1 MEATN
6 HVLLTRFNLPS
17 PGVQSLIRAK
27 EGWLRERVDLF
38 ETYCLPS
45 VLAQTCSDFTWIIY
59 LDPESPRWLRDRM
72 AKHSE
77 TGAFSPVYR
86 ESVSEEELIDDI
98 RKIAGPV
105 KRYVMTTNLDNDDAI
120 SSDFISRLREVAPRS
135 AAVAIYVKDGLI
147 RSGEALYLH
156 RYPRNAFNSV
166 CTDWSEAK
174 TCWSEWHTDF
184 GAVMPVIELGGPP
197 GWMQVVHGSNVSNRV
212 RGSRISPDALRPSF
226 GDLLDGVSA
235 PRRGETIRDTLI
247 ARPTRFV
254 RESGRAMAKR
264 GVVAVLGKGGI
275 DRVQVALRSL
285 ARREQSPRI
294 ARHDAANDPGIARLQ
309 TGDPRD
315 HDL

>member
-45 VLAQTCSDFTWIIY
+45 VLAQTCPDFTWIIY
-59 LDPESPRWLRDRM
+59 LDPESPKWLRDRM
-72 AKHSE
+72 AKYGE
-77 TGAFSPVYR
+77 TGTLHPVYR
-86 ESVSEEELIDDI
+86 ESVSEEELVDDI
-98 RKIAGPV
+98 RKIAEPV
-105 KRYVMTTNLDNDDAI
+105 RKYVMTTNLDNDDAI
-120 SSDFISRLREVAPRS
+120 SSDFIHRLQEVAPRS
-135 AAVAIYVKDGLI
+135 ETVAIYVTEGLI

-166 CTDWSEAK
+166 CTEWSEAK

-197 GWMQVVHGSNVSNRV
+197 GWMQIVHGSNVSNRV
-212 RGSRISPDALRPSF
+212 RGRRTSPDALRHTF
-226 GDLLDGVSA
+226 GGLLDGVSA
-235 PRRGETIRDTLI
+235 PRRVETLRDTFI
-247 ARPTRFV
+247 ARPSRFV

-264 GVVAVLGKGGI
+264 GVVAVLGKDGI
-275 DRVQVALRSL
+275 DRVQVALRSRS
-285 ARREQSPRI
+285 RRERTMQVAPHAATDDPEI
-294 ARHDAANDPGIARLQ
+294 ARFTSGRSQ
-309 TGDPRD
+309 G
-315 HDL
+315 